1 MKDTCRTCRCHISW
15 HVSNGKC
22 CYYNNLLFRDSVVDA
37 AWDGCMKY
45 APSDNLEYLESLV
58 DEK

>member
-1 MKDTCRTCRCHISW
+1 
-15 HVSNGKC
+15 VSNGKC